1 MADDADDV
9 DAGER
14 QRRVAAIA
22 RAAAN
27 LASQGSLPA
36 ILDAL
41 AAEVL
46 QTDALAAVTRRS
58 S

>member
-1 MADDADDV
+1 MGDDAGDV
-9 DAGER
+9 DAGERHR

-46 QTDALAAVTRRS
+46 Q
-58 S
+58 